1 MPNDIL
7 LADFAPAIVNGD
19 FKVGESTRQHQE
31 LLILI
36 EKGELR
42 EFPLFGVGI
51 RTQTLDENPA
61 AVRAEIKRQFEMDG
75 MKVLEVSGTLEMIH
89 VEAIY
94 P

>member
-1 MPNDIL
+1 MPNDIIFT
-7 LADFAPAIVNGD
+7 DFAPTIANGD

-31 LLILI
+31 LLLLI

-51 RTQTLDENPA
+51 RTQILDENPA

-75 MKVLEVSGTLEMIH
+75 MKVLGVSGTIEKVN
-89 VEAIY
+89 VEAVY
-94 P
+94 K